1 MSDKYTINN
10 CELICNGECPNS
22 KTGYCQDCT
31 DCKLK
36 QIVKLCKKAI
46 KDCDKCKGDPE
57 IDCYDCTQGGKAIQS
72 DKILELLDIEEVE

>member
-31 DCKLK
+31 DCVLK
-36 QIVKLCKKAI
+36 QIVERCKKVR
-46 KDCDKCKGDPE
+46 E
-57 IDCYDCTQGGKAIQS
+57 CTADICTNPYEYATYCETRGVLQ
-72 DKILELLDIEEVE
+72 LLDIQECE